1 MEIIIGLLIGVVISI
16 IVFFVLKK
24 KDNTDEILIS
34 KLNESFPQIIDQ
46 VINVA
51 NQKLVAEKEN
61 IKIDMENKRDEI
73 SRLIKNIQEELRL
86 SQNKLELV
94 EKERIGSFA
103 TLKQQLEEQKVLTE
117 NLKVTT
123 DNLRKVLSNN
133 SMRGQFG
140 EQVAEELLKMSGF
153 VKGVD
158 YDFNKEQKESE
169 TRPDFTIY
177 MPDGT
182 KINVDAK
189 FPYSNLQKS
198 TETEDKEE
206 KDRYIKL
213 FEQDVKQKIKQ
224 VTSRDY
230 INPDSNTVDFVILFI
245 PNEMIFSFIY
255 DKLNDVWKDA
265 MNKKVI
271 LTGPFSF
278 TALLRLVKQSYDNF
292 RVQKNIQAIVGHVR
306 KLEDEYVKFIDEFD
320 KVGERIVA
328 LNKQYTLVK
337 TTRINQMN
345 RVMEKIQIDDTEEKE
360 PPKLIE

>member
-1 MEIIIGLLIGVVISI
+1 
-16 IVFFVLKK
+16 
-24 KDNTDEILIS
+24 
-34 KLNESFPQIIDQ
+34 
-46 VINVA
+46 
-51 NQKLVAEKEN
+51 
-61 IKIDMENKRDEI
+61 
-73 SRLIKNIQEELRL
+73 
-86 SQNKLELV
+86 
-94 EKERIGSFA
+94 
-103 TLKQQLEEQKVLTE
+103 
-117 NLKVTT
+117 
-123 DNLRKVLSNN
+123 
-133 SMRGQFG
+133 MRGQFG

-158 YDFNKEQKESE
+158 YEFNKEQKESE

-198 TETEDKEE
+198 TEIEDREE
-206 KDRYIKL
+206 KERYIKL

-306 KLEDEYVKFIDEFD
+306 KLEDEYVKFIEEFD
-320 KVGERIVA
+320 KVGDRVDA
-328 LNKQYTLVK
+328 LNKQYTLVR

-345 RVMEKIQIDDTEEKE
+345 RVMEKIQIDEPEEKE
-360 PPKLIE
+360 QPKLIE

>member
-1 MEIIIGLLIGVVISI
+1 MEIVIGLLIGVIISVII
-16 IVFFVLKK
+16 FFVLKK
-24 KDNTDEILIS
+24 KDNTDEILMN
-34 KLNESFPQIIDQ
+34 KLNESFPKIIDQ

-51 NQKLVAEKEN
+51 NQKLGAEKEN
-61 IKIDMENKRDEI
+61 IKVDMENKREEI

-86 SQNKLELV
+86 SQNKLETV
-94 EKERIGSFA
+94 EKERIGTFS
-103 TLKQQLEEQKVLTE
+103 TLKQQLEDQKVLTE

-158 YDFNKEQKESE
+158 YEFNKEQKESE

-198 TETEDKEE
+198 TETEDREE
-206 KDRYIKL
+206 KERYIKL

-306 KLEDEYVKFIDEFD
+306 KLEDEYVKFIEEFD
-320 KVGERIVA
+320 KVGDRVDA
-328 LNKQYTLVK
+328 LNKQYTLVR

-345 RVMEKIQIDDTEEKE
+345 RVMEKIQIDEPEEKE
-360 PPKLIE
+360 QPKLIE

>member
-1 MEIIIGLLIGVVISI
+1 MEIIIGLVIGVIISVIM
-16 IVFFVLKK
+16 FFVLKK
-24 KDNTDEILIS
+24 KDNTDEILMN
-34 KLNESFPQIIDQ
+34 KLNESFPKIIDQ

-51 NQKLVAEKEN
+51 NQKLGAEKEN
-61 IKIDMENKRDEI
+61 IKVDMENKRGEI
-73 SRLIKNIQEELRL
+73 SRLIKTIQDELRL
-86 SQNKLELV
+86 SQNKLEMV
-94 EKERIGSFA
+94 EKERIGSFS
-103 TLKQQLEEQKVLTE
+103 TLKQQLEEQKILTE
-117 NLKVTT
+117 TLKVTT

-153 VKGVD
+153 VKGID

-189 FPYSNLQKS
+189 FPYANLQKS

-206 KDRYIKL
+206 KERYIKL

-265 MNKKVI
+265 MEKKVI

-278 TALLRLVKQSYDNF
+278 TALLRLIKQSYDNF
-292 RVQKNIQAIVGHVR
+292 RVQKNIQGIVGHVR
-306 KLEDEYVKFIDEFD
+306 KLEDEYIKFTDEFD
-320 KVGERIVA
+320 KVGTKIEQ
-328 LNKQYTLVK
+328 LNSQYNTVR

-345 RVMEKIQIDDTEEKE
+345 RVMEKIQLDE
-360 PPKLIE
+360 PDIKDEQPKLI